1 MIGVPDGQGGEKWTW
16 LCVGCF
22 EVQPAAYIDGK
33 TNLGSDGELVDGHWQ
48 LTRNRCSA
56 ACCQSRSSCEVSA
69 LQSVRGP
76 PQR

>member
-33 TNLGSDGELVDGHWQ
+33 TNLGVDGELVDRT
-48 LTRNRCSA
+48 LA
-56 ACCQSRSSCEVSA
+56 ADEK
-69 LQSVRGP
+69 
-76 PQR
+76 